1 MDEWEQSTSCQDLLE
16 EPNRDFTSDLSKECA
31 LENYEPIIGIL
42 TQPVDDKKKDQ
53 FNYNDY
59 ILEINDNFIKWA
71 GSRTVAIPYDISE
84 DNLMKLLP

>member
-1 MDEWEQSTSCQDLLE
+1 M
-16 EPNRDFTSDLSKECA
+16 SKECA

-42 TQPVDDKKKDQ
+42 TQPVLDSKKGQ

-71 GSRTVAIPYDISE
+71 GSRTVAIPFDISE
-84 DNLMKLLP
+84 ENLMKLLP